1 MRSSFFLIKLNPQKL
16 AYLKFI
22 LEGYDHLA
30 ILSVLDSKKGLAK
43 IHFFEKEKSLIKE
56 ILEDLKEILSL
67 ELIDIS

>member
-1 MRSSFFLIKLNPQKL
+1 MRSSFFLVKLNPQKL

-43 IHFFEKEKSLIKE
+43 IYFFEKEKSLIKE
-56 ILEDLKEILSL
+56 ILEDLKDFLSL
-67 ELIDIS
+67 ELIDIF

>member
-30 ILSVLDSKKGLAK
+30 ILSVLDPKRGLAK
-43 IHFFEKEKSLIKE
+43 IQFFENEKSLVKE
-56 ILEDLKEILSL
+56 ILEDLKPELPLEI
-67 ELIDIS
+67 INIS

>member
-43 IHFFEKEKSLIKE
+43 IYFFEKEKSLIKE
-56 ILEDLKEILSL
+56 ILEDLKNFLSL